1 MKTTFRLFLA
11 AVGLASMTSAAGAQ
25 ILPPDIQR
33 ELEMTDLRI
42 ERAETI
48 VAGSDNDAAR
58 LELQQAVL
66 LQTRA
71 KEEFAAGHPRIALD
85 LTYRAR
91 GHADRAIALVRG
103 LPDPDRV
110 RAQLDRTRE
119 LVERVRDPIEECGN
133 ERARAMLHAATEM
146 QRRAEAAAAASRY
159 LAALQL
165 TRGARERALDALR
178 LCNLQEDLRDSSERA
193 LRRLASTQPAGPG
206 ERARFGAGAAD
217 SRAGD
222 RPPGSSHAG
231 VSGRALRG
239 ESQADPERARVRVSG
254 DPALRRRVLDIRE
267 RRPRVVNEARLLMRG
282 GSRP

>member
-58 LELQQAVL
+58 LELEQAVL

-193 LRRLASTQPAGPG
+193 LRRTD
-206 ERARFGAGAAD
+206 EVI
-217 SRAGD
+217 SRAQD
-222 RPPGSSHAG
+222 
-231 VSGRALRG
+231 
-239 ESQADPERARVRVSG
+239 RVSEHASEQARQTLARAI
-254 DPALRRRVLDIRE
+254 DLQDRAAREFRAEHFEASLRLTQNARAFAFRAIR
-267 RRPRVVNEARLLMRG
+267 LSG
-282 GSRP
+282 GAS